1 MTVRR
6 LTTATLATLFALA
19 AALLFTSA
27 PASAA
32 KVYVPGGSFG
42 SGPCTVGPLEPCEGK
57 FKEPTSLAVN
67 DSLLEPTAGDVYVLD
82 KGNNRVEW
90 FNSTGSKFEGQFNG
104 SGTFPN
110 EKGATAPEPLSA
122 PEGIAIDN
130 SGKTVLEDPAVGDV
144 YLADIGH
151 NVVDRFGATGKYE
164 GQLTGICEIPGEV
177 PPSCA
182 GSKLIPFVEIHGVAV
197 DPSGNVW
204 VYDTESE
211 EKGRADEFSDTGTF
225 IKAFNTEHR
234 ALPGMAVDA
243 ANVYVIALQEAALQ
257 FESATGAKLAQLGEA
272 SGPGDLH
279 VSALAINVATG
290 NLIVD
295 KTEQSGGP
303 SSIAIYRPVK
313 TEGEEPTLLETLP
326 EIGLSESFGVAVNDS
341 SATATVYAS
350 QRGANSVEFFDFV
363 PLPAVTE
370 QGASEVTSSAATLN
384 ASVNPEGE
392 PLTECKFEYGE
403 SQSYGQEV
411 ACEQT
416 PAGMQ
421 PVPITGKI
429 SGLTAR
435 TTYHF
440 RLVVANKNG
449 STSGGDTTFYTV
461 DEPTI
466 AEESVSVVGPNT
478 ATLAAQIN
486 PSGLPTSYHLEY
498 GTTTEYGS
506 STPERSLGAGHQAA
520 GVQIQLSG
528 LQPETV
534 YHARIVASN
543 ELGTV
548 LGGDV
553 SLTTAPPAGAAASTL
568 PDERVYE
575 LVSTT
580 GKFGEVYSP
589 DLINSSPGL
598 ITSRRLVQASADG
611 DAVAYVGGAAAAGG
625 NGATA
630 PGGGNEWLAKRTAE
644 GWLASDITVPQTGE
658 GAYFESF
665 SSDLT
670 SWLLRWEPSGERPF
684 QPLTPRAPG
693 ECQLVPYWHQNGGSY
708 EPLITATKSHEHG
721 RLACGEPEFAGASAE
736 DSQILFQ
743 SQAALTEEAEEA
755 EEPSEGHSAAGNGE
769 KCSFNCNLYDSTRG
783 RLGLVNL
790 LPNGETPPSATFGG
804 TSPSYGNPADFSNVI
819 SADGSRIFW
828 TDTQPGPNMEHIY
841 LRENGTSTAPVSAG
855 AAKFW
860 TATPDGHY
868 AFYTEE
874 ERLFRFDV
882 DTHTREALAVEG
894 LSHENAGVQGV
905 IGTNQTGEDGAYVYL
920 VATGVLA
927 ANETAGKEK
936 AEEGKDNLYVFHN
949 GEPTFIAILSPADN
963 EVRGSNLANNELYGD
978 WQPDLGS
985 RTAQVTADGRHLV
998 FQSLRPLT
1006 GYRNVNVFETGAT
1019 PEVEV
1024 EAFVYAADAGRISCA
1039 SCNPTGAPP
1048 AIPPTTGRTRLTP
1061 SYSETHMRHWITDD
1075 GARVFFTSL
1084 QPLVSQDAN
1093 RQLDV
1098 YEWEQEGTPSCPG
1111 TTPVRRDGGCV
1122 FLLSG
1127 GQSSES
1133 SVFAEATPNGS
1144 DVFLATRAQL
1154 VRQDR
1159 DEKNDLYDVRIAG
1172 GFPETSLACAGTGCQ
1187 GVPPAPPAFATP
1199 SSATFSGVG
1208 NFAPPPAKPKTA
1220 AQIKAEKLANALKA
1234 CKKHKSR
1241 KKRAVCKK
1249 QAQNKYGPTKAK
1261 KSAHTNRGVK

>member
-1 MTVRR
+1 
-6 LTTATLATLFALA
+6 LAFA
-19 AALLFTSA
+19 SA

-42 SGPCTVGPLEPCEGK
+42 SGPCTVEPLEPCEGK
-57 FKEPTSLAVN
+57 FKEPTSIAVN
-67 DSLLEPTAGDVYVLD
+67 DSLVEPTAGDVYVLD

-151 NVVDRFGATGKYE
+151 NVIDRFGATGKYE
-164 GQLTGICEIPGEV
+164 GQLTGICETPGEL

-182 GSKLIPFVEIHGVAV
+182 GSKLISFVEIHGVAV

-211 EKGRADEFSDTGTF
+211 EKGRVDEFSDTGTF
-225 IKAFNTEHR
+225 IKAFNTEHK
-234 ALPGMAVDA
+234 AVPGMAVDA

-272 SGPGDLH
+272 SEAGELH
-279 VSALAINVATG
+279 VSALASNAATG
-290 NLIVD
+290 DLLVD
-295 KTEQSGGP
+295 KTKQSGGP

-313 TEGEEPTLLETLP
+313 ANGEELTLLETLP
-326 EIGLSESFGVAVNDS
+326 EIGLSESFGVAVNSS

-350 QRGANSVEFFDFV
+350 QRGANSVEFFNFV
-363 PLPAVTE
+363 PLASVSE

-403 SQSYGQEV
+403 STAYGQEV

-416 PAGMQ
+416 PAGTQ
-421 PVPITGKI
+421 PVPVTGKI

-466 AEESVSVVGPNT
+466 QGESASEVGPTT
-478 ATLAAQIN
+478 ATVAAQIN
-486 PSGLPTSYHLEY
+486 PSGLPTTYHLEY
-498 GTTTEYGS
+498 GTTTGYGS
-506 STPERSLGAGHQAA
+506 STPERSLGAGHQVA
-520 GVQIQLSG
+520 GVQIQVAG
-528 LQPETV
+528 LQPGTA
-534 YHARIVASN
+534 YHARLVASN
-543 ELGTV
+543 ELGVV
-548 LGGDV
+548 LGADVAFSTTSTPSAV
-553 SLTTAPPAGAAASTL
+553 SLL
-568 PDERVYE
+568 PDERAYE

-589 DLINSSPGL
+589 DLIGSSDGL

-611 DAVAYVGGAAAAGG
+611 NAVAYVGGAAAAGG

-630 PGGGNEWLAKRTAE
+630 PGGGNEWLGKRTAE

-684 QPLTPRAPG
+684 QPLTPGAPG
-693 ECQLVPYWHQNGGSY
+693 ECQLVPYLHHSGGSY

-721 RLACGEPEFAGASAE
+721 RLACGEPEYAGASAE

-755 EEPSEGHSAAGNGE
+755 EEPSGGHTATGNGE
-769 KCSFNCNLYDSTRG
+769 KCSFSCNLYDSTGG

-790 LPNGETPPSATFGG
+790 LPNGETAPSATFGG
-804 TSPSYGNPADFSNVI
+804 TSPNHGNPADFSNVI

-841 LRENGTSTAPVSAG
+841 VRESGTSTAPVSAG

-860 TATPDGHY
+860 TATPDGRY
-868 AFYTEE
+868 AFYTAEGG
-874 ERLFRFDV
+874 LFRFDV

-927 ANETAGKEK
+927 ANETAGNEK
-936 AEEGKDNLYVFHN
+936 AELGEDNLYVFHN
-949 GEPTFIAILSPADN
+949 GEPTFIAILSPGDN
-963 EVRGSNLANNELYGD
+963 EVSGAILSNNELYGD

-1006 GYRNVNVFETGAT
+1006 GYRNVSVFETGAT

-1024 EAFVYAADAGRISCA
+1024 EAFVYAADAGRIICA

-1048 AIPPTTGRTRLTP
+1048 AIPPTKGRTRLTP
-1061 SYSETHMRHWITDD
+1061 SYSETHMRHWVTDD
-1075 GARVFFTSL
+1075 GAHVFFTSS

-1111 TTPVRRDGGCV
+1111 TTPARRDGGCV

-1133 SVFAEATPNGS
+1133 SVFAEATPSGS

-1159 DEKNDLYDVRIAG
+1159 DEKNDLYDVRVAG

-1208 NFAPPPAKPKTA
+1208 NFARPPAKPKTA
-1220 AQIKAEKLANALKA
+1220 AQIKAEKLAKALKA
-1234 CKKHKSR
+1234 CKKHRSTT
-1241 KKRAVCKK
+1241 KRTVCQK
-1249 QAQNKYGPTKAK
+1249 QARRKYGPTKAK